1 MSTYI
6 VLANYTD
13 QGIGSIKQ
21 SPTRLSAAKK
31 ALKAIGGRFKDFV
44 SDDGRL

>member
-21 SPTRLSAAKK
+21 SPTRLSAAK
-31 ALKAIGGRFKDFV
+31 R
-44 SDDGRL
+44 R